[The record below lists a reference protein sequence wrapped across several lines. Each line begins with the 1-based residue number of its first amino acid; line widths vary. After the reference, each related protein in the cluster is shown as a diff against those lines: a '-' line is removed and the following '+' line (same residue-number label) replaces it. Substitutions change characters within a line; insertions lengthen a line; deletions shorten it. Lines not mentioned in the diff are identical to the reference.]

1 MFIFVASHVKLHGT
15 HTGRKDMKKVC
26 SICPLFFNP
35 MRYEYGR
42 GDHYTQFFHV
52 DDEICL
58 QVLSDEGAPTGRVR
72 AYGEPSGD
80 ALEWLSHAFGEAGD
94 TLYYCTLPALSE
106 GEYVVELDDVTV
118 RDEVHLDMAVSEP
131 FRVCRDVEGSVLI
144 RVSDKDNNGICGNVW
159 WTGDTQLFVSLRVE
173 GGFKPEDNT
182 YEVESESF
190 RNQFQELRYL
200 YCMPYTVYRLTVG
213 REEGVPEYVAE
224 WLNNAFSLSHVEVDG
239 VLYRRSEDAV
249 PERTAAGEET
259 ERYVVKMSLERA
271 KNDIVGDGGAD
282 IDVTLVGRALEAR
295 GNAGAADEGVGRFE
309 LVLALAQREFV
320 GIHVGVGG
328 FHSRFDV
335 EGLRHV
341 ETPAEF
347 TREAHGKVVHLARHA
362 DVVKIRVDLGKAADH
377 VHEHAVVKHLGA
389 VDGQAVRV
397 HVRFAA
403 AEVRI
408 AVRVAEGDAEAGCI
422 GGEQGVV
429 AHLNGVEVAVKAVIA
444 GELTAVITG
453 PNPVS
458 ALGGADIAET
468 LADVVA
474 QNARDRHG
482 RHAHLVQH
490 GVLNGVLAYSDR
502 GFIDFAVLDFTRDS
516 AHHKTFIELDRS
528 VVVGGF
534 TVGLNVEKLVD
545 LAGSRVI
552 GVTVS
557 GKLDR
562 GGITV
567 REILD
572 TNATLGT
579 FRTEFNLALGNV
591 YRFSRHV
598 RHGK

>member
-118 RDEVHLDMAVSEP
+118 RDDVHLDVAVSEP

-271 KNDIVGDGGAD
+271 KNDIVGDGGAREPG
-282 IDVTLVGRALEAR
+282 VPGGGSG
-295 GNAGAADEGVGRFE
+295 GNAFFQIDGAKDGEMLVYDGKRSAFVNTGV
-309 LVLALAQREFV
+309 
-320 GIHVGVGG
+320 I
-328 FHSRFDV
+328 
-335 EGLRHV
+335 
-341 ETPAEF
+341 
-347 TREAHGKVVHLARHA
+347 
-362 DVVKIRVDLGKAADH
+362 
-377 VHEHAVVKHLGA
+377 
-389 VDGQAVRV
+389 
-397 HVRFAA
+397 
-403 AEVRI
+403 
-408 AVRVAEGDAEAGCI
+408 
-422 GGEQGVV
+422 
-429 AHLNGVEVAVKAVIA
+429 
-444 GELTAVITG
+444 
-453 PNPVS
+453 
-458 ALGGADIAET
+458 
-468 LADVVA
+468 
-474 QNARDRHG
+474 
-482 RHAHLVQH
+482 
-490 GVLNGVLAYSDR
+490 
-502 GFIDFAVLDFTRDS
+502 
-516 AHHKTFIELDRS
+516 
-528 VVVGGF
+528 
-534 TVGLNVEKLVD
+534 
-545 LAGSRVI
+545 
-552 GVTVS
+552 
-557 GKLDR
+557 
-562 GGITV
+562 
-567 REILD
+567 
-572 TNATLGT
+572 
-579 FRTEFNLALGNV
+579 
-591 YRFSRHV
+591 
-598 RHGK
+598 